1 MTVAKKQAIGEA
13 TVAAQATLEEHADR
27 ASSSLQ
33 QGSDQLPSFAKA
45 SVAEY
50 KQLQARL
57 QATEVK
63 GKQLKAAE
71 QCLEKKV
78 ASTATTLSNAAQ
90 FESISAN
97 PCCAL

>member
-1 MTVAKKQAIGEA
+1 
-13 TVAAQATLEEHADR
+13 
-27 ASSSLQ
+27 
-33 QGSDQLPSFAKA
+33 
-45 SVAEY
+45 
-50 KQLQARL
+50 
-57 QATEVK
+57 VK